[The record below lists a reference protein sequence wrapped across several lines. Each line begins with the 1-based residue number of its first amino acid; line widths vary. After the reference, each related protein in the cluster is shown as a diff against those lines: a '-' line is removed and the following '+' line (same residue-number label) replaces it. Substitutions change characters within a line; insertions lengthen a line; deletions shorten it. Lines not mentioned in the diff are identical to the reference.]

1 MNNSTSETF
10 PRQVTRN
17 TASRLFIIMSSRQKF
32 NLINMYLSHQ
42 PLKNPTKF
50 QAILVQKPHLIIFS
64 SNQESVAK
72 VLFEDCDR
80 DNFCIVLVNKWCS
93 RRSLFLPAV
102 SMCILYRS
110 GRNVHESMSID
121 SYIHKLTSFGS
132 NSRAQRSIR
141 QSPIICQ

>member
-42 PLKNPTKF
+42 PGNPSKTYK
-50 QAILVQKPHLIIFS
+50 IPGYSYKQKPHLIIFS

-80 DNFCIVLVNKWCS
+80 DNFCSV
-93 RRSLFLPAV
+93 
-102 SMCILYRS
+102 
-110 GRNVHESMSID
+110 GE
-121 SYIHKLTSFGS
+121 
-132 NSRAQRSIR
+132 
-141 QSPIICQ
+141 